1 MNSAALLESR
11 KLPDPGAG
19 NMLRKGNTGQMT
31 RVIICAFAVI
41 IMSVAGIAQTPQAST
56 AATPATS
63 TSQAQGGDPA
73 ITSTRVYGKVTEVNG
88 PAGQMTVKTDAGS
101 VVTVKLSEKTTYER
115 MPPGET
121 DRTKAVKI
129 TMTDI
134 SVGDGLYAR
143 GRVSEDRK
151 SVPAQQVVMVSQS
164 DIARKQEKERL
175 EWRQRGI
182 LGIISA
188 LNPAAKEITITF
200 RSMMGPQPVIIPLT
214 DKIKMLRYAP
224 DSIRFSDAKSS
235 SLPELK
241 VGDQL
246 RALGERSADG
256 THFAA
261 EKVVTG
267 SFRTVGGVVT
277 AIDAATGEVKINDLQ
292 TKQPLVVVIKKDAV
306 LRRFPQDMAMMMA
319 MGGGRGPGAGG
330 APGANGAPGNPS
342 AQPGGRPQGAV
353 GGPGNGPRAGGG
365 GMNIQAMLDQ
375 LPTISL
381 ADLKVGDTIIVSST
395 TGADP
400 RRLTAITLV
409 SGADTLLNLLAARQ
423 QQAGRPAGASPAVGG
438 GGGGGAGIG
447 FFGSIGP

>member
-1 MNSAALLESR
+1 
-11 KLPDPGAG
+11 
-19 NMLRKGNTGQMT
+19 MT

-41 IMSVAGIAQTPQAST
+41 VISVAGVAQTPQALP
-56 AATPATS
+56 AAVTPNSAPG
-63 TSQAQGGDPA
+63 SQAQSGDPA
-73 ITSTRVYGKVTEVNG
+73 ITSTGVYGKVAEING
-88 PAGQMTVKTDAGS
+88 PGGRMTVKTDAGS

-129 TMTDI
+129 TLTDI
-134 SVGDGLYAR
+134 TVGDGLYAR

-151 SVPAQQVVMVSQS
+151 SVPAQQVFIVSQS
-164 DIARKQEKERL
+164 DIAKKQDKERA

-188 LNPAAKEITITF
+188 LNPASKEITITF
-200 RSMMGPQPVIIPLT
+200 RSMMGPQPVIIPVT
-214 DKIKMLRYAP
+214 DKLKMLRYAP
-224 DSIRFSDAKSS
+224 DSIRFSDAKPS
-235 SLPELK
+235 SLTELK

-256 THFAA
+256 THFTA

-267 SFRTVGGVVT
+267 SFRTVGGVVA
-277 AIDAATGEVKINDLQ
+277 AIDAATGQVKINDLQ
-292 TKQPLVVVIKKDAV
+292 TKQPLTVVIKQDAV
-306 LRRFPQDMAMMMA
+306 LRRFPQDIGMMMA
-319 MGGGRGPGAGG
+319 MGGGAGRGPGAAG
-330 APGANGAPGNPS
+330 APGGNGPPGNPS
-342 AQPGGRPQGAV
+342 TQAGGRPQGA
-353 GGPGNGPRAGGG
+353 GAGPGTGPGNGPRAGGG

-400 RRLTAITLV
+400 SRLTAITLV
-409 SGADTLLNLLAARQ
+409 TGADTLLNLLAARQ
-423 QQAGRPAGASPAVGG
+423 QQAGQPAGASPGANV
-438 GGGGGAGIG
+438 GGAGIG

>member
-1 MNSAALLESR
+1 MIRAF
-11 KLPDPGAG
+11 
-19 NMLRKGNTGQMT
+19 
-31 RVIICAFAVI
+31 ICAFAVI
-41 IMSVAGIAQTPQAST
+41 IISIAGVAQTPRASS
-56 AATPATS
+56 AASAAGA
-63 TSQAQGGDPA
+63 QAQSGDPA
-73 ITSTRVYGKVTEVNG
+73 ITGTRVYGKVSEVNG

-121 DRTKAVKI
+121 DRTKAVAI
-129 TMTDI
+129 TLTDI
-134 SVGDGLYAR
+134 SIGDGLYAR

-151 SVPAQQVVMVSQS
+151 SVPAQQVVIVSQS
-164 DIARKQEKERL
+164 DIAKKQDKERA

-182 LGIISA
+182 LGTISA

-200 RSMMGPQPVIIPLT
+200 RSMMGPQPVIIPVT

-224 DSIRFSDAKSS
+224 DSIRFSDAKPST
-235 SLPELK
+235 LAELK

-246 RALGERSADG
+246 RALGEKSADG

-267 SFRTVGGVVT
+267 SFRTIGGVVT
-277 AIDAATGEVKINDLQ
+277 AIDVATGEVKINDLQ
-292 TKQPLVVVIKKDAV
+292 TKRPLTVVIKQDAV
-306 LRRFPQDMAMMMA
+306 LRRFPQDMGMMMG
-319 MGGGRGPGAGG
+319 MGGGAGRGPGGPGAAG
-330 APGANGAPGNPS
+330 APGANGARGNPS
-342 AQPGGRPQGAV
+342 GQPGGRAQGASA
-353 GGPGNGPRAGGG
+353 GAGTGPGNGPRAGGG
-365 GMNIQAMLDQ
+365 GMNIQAMLEQ

-400 RRLTAITLV
+400 SRLTAITLV

-423 QQAGRPAGASPAVGG
+423 QQGGQPAGANLGGG

-447 FFGSIGP
+447 FFGGIGP

>member
-1 MNSAALLESR
+1 
-11 KLPDPGAG
+11 
-19 NMLRKGNTGQMT
+19 MT

-41 IMSVAGIAQTPQAST
+41 VISIAGVAQTPQASP
-56 AATPATS
+56 AAAPANS
-63 TSQAQGGDPA
+63 APGSQAQSGDPA
-73 ITSTRVYGKVTEVNG
+73 ITGTRVYGKVAEVNG

-129 TMTDI
+129 TLTDI

-143 GRVSEDRK
+143 GRVTEDHK
-151 SVPAQQVVMVSQS
+151 SVPAQQVVIVSQS
-164 DIARKQEKERL
+164 DIAKKQDKERA

-188 LNPAAKEITITF
+188 LNPASKEITITF
-200 RSMMGPQPVIIPLT
+200 RSMMGPQPVVIPVT

-224 DSIRFSDAKSS
+224 DSIRFSDAKLST
-235 SLPELK
+235 LAELK

-256 THFAA
+256 THFTA

-267 SFRTVGGVVT
+267 SFRTIGGLVT

-292 TKQPLVVVIKKDAV
+292 TKKPLTVVIKQDAV
-306 LRRFPQDMAMMMA
+306 LRRFPPDIGMMMA
-319 MGGGRGPGAGG
+319 MGGGGGRGPGG
-330 APGANGAPGNPS
+330 PGAAGTPPATGAQGNPS
-342 AQPGGRPQGAV
+342 AQPGGRPQGA
-353 GGPGNGPRAGGG
+353 GAGPGNGPRGG
-365 GMNIQAMLDQ
+365 GMNIQAMLEQ

-400 RRLTAITLV
+400 SRLTAITLV
-409 SGADTLLNLLAARQ
+409 TGADTLLNLLAARQ
-423 QQAGRPAGASPAVGG
+423 QQAGQPAGASPGA